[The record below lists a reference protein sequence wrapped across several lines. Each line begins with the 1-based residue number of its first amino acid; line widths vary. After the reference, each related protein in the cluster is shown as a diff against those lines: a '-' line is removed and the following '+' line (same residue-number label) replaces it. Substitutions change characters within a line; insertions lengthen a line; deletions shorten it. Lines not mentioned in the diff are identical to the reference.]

1 MTQANDYGQF
11 APPDA
16 FENGS
21 KLAYYGSENQWSRR
35 QFEASKVKEQPNR
48 LGQRLVLAIQDGQ
61 PELAAQ
67 WCEEYLAKEPLQ
79 QEALFALTIAQ
90 AQLGRLE
97 QAFATMQKAIAAG
110 FRLSDSLPAHATCSR
125 R

>member
-1 MTQANDYGQF
+1 MIGLIGLVPCASAQADEYGQF

-21 KLAYYGSENQWSRR
+21 KLAYYGSENEWSRR
-35 QFEASKVKEQPNR
+35 QFEASKVEEQPNR
-48 LGQRLVLAIQDGQ
+48 LGQRLILAIQDGR

-67 WCEEYLAKEPLQ
+67 WSQEYLAKNPQEL
-79 QEALFALTIAQ
+79 EALFALAIAQ
-90 AQLGRLE
+90 AQLGDAR
-97 QAFATMQKAIAAG
+97 AGIRDDAA
-110 FRLSDSLPAHATCSR
+110 R